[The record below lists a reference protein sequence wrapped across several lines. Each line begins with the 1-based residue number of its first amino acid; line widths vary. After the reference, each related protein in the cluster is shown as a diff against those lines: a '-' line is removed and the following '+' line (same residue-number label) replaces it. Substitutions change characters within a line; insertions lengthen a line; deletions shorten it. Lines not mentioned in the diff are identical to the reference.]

1 MPPAGGPGRAE
12 REHRPREGARA
23 RRERRQRAEARLRLR
38 LTRDGAALAAH
49 RGGPLGTGGSPTVA
63 LDQRLLDLEEHLS
76 AREATSKRE
85 LERHLS
91 SLSAR
96 LGYFST
102 RIELVEAASN
112 RQNEA
117 LELLQGRTARMEA
130 RIDGY
135 WREFCALGL
144 RQDETNAEVQKT
156 VQRLAQH
163 TSEVDV
169 TFAELQDK
177 LSKVTATI
185 AEHLTEKFGD
195 LLTERLAEALP
206 EVVMREAE
214 HFNAHFGE
222 LFGEHLTEKFGD
234 HFDEHLTEKF
244 GELCRPASV
253 AHLVALPARM
263 DALAAAADKDI
274 RALTARID
282 DVSDLIDKEIPALPA
297 RIDDLETNLSEQKES
312 VQRTLAS
319 TTSEFEE
326 YKVWARSLFTAA
338 GAKIDDGHSI
348 LGAKIGDVHSL
359 LALADEAGHDRVTR
373 KFGELAEDLVTFH
386 ARLAKTE
393 AFVRALRAEVFR
405 ADDALHADA
414 AARGAPGVD

>member
-63 LDQRLLDLEEHLS
+63 LDQRLLDLEEHLT

-85 LERHLS
+85 LEK
-91 SLSAR
+91 SLTSFSAR

-102 RIELVEAASN
+102 RIELVEADNN

-117 LELLQGRTARMEA
+117 LELLQGRTARTDA
-130 RIDGY
+130 RLDGY

-144 RQDETNAEVQKT
+144 RQDETYAEVQKT

-163 TSEVDV
+163 ASEVDGS
-169 TFAELQDK
+169 FAVLR
-177 LSKVTATI
+177 
-185 AEHLTEKFGD
+185 EHMTEKLD
-195 LLTERLAEALP
+195 DHLEKLDALRIC
-206 EVVMREAE
+206 EQMDD
-214 HFNAHFGE
+214 HFGE
-222 LFGEHLTEKFGD
+222 PFDEHLAEKFGD
-234 HFDEHLTEKF
+234 HFDERLTEKF
-244 GELCRPASV
+244 GDLFSERLGHHFPAATSGI
-253 AHLVALPARM
+253 M
-263 DALAAAADKDI
+263 DTL
-274 RALTARID
+274 
-282 DVSDLIDKEIPALPA
+282 SALPA
-297 RIDDLETNLSEQKES
+297 RIDDLAEIIDKEIRALETNVSEHKES

-326 YKVWARSLFTAA
+326 YKVWARSLFSAA

-405 ADDALHADA
+405 ADDALRADA